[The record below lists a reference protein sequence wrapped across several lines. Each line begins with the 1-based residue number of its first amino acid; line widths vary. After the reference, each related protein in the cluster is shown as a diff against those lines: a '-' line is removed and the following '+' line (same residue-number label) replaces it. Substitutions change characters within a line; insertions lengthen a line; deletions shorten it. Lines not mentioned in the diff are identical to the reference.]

1 MSALK
6 PKILNA
12 SHFIKQAPQYSPMRI
27 VMDYEFDFYM
37 DHNRK
42 MVINDTCYNI
52 GKNNLVF
59 RTPGQVVQSIGD
71 YDCYI
76 LSLNFTDSPLPKNYS
91 RNHAIVMQPECDS
104 ELLKIIPPVF
114 TPTHADDIRNMFKK
128 LTYEYRRDGNT
139 EVTHNIVMQL
149 LLQIA
154 SDCYS
159 TSDITY
165 NHTNDVVWDICYYLS
180 ENLKDE
186 IDLDFLCQKFG
197 FNKSYLI
204 RKFKKEIGLSPINYL
219 INLRLDNAEKLLKR
233 TDYSVKEISYM
244 CGYQDPTF
252 FSTSFKRKFGIS
264 PLEYRNM
271 KVKKTA
277 SK

>member
-6 PKILNA
+6 PNILNA
-12 SHFIKQAPQYSPMRI
+12 SHFIKQAPEYSPMRI

-114 TPTHADDIRNMFKK
+114 TPTHADDIRNTFKK

-252 FSTSFKRKFGIS
+252 FSTSFKRKFGVS
-264 PLEYRNM
+264 PLEYRNI
-271 KVKKTA
+271 KKTA